1 MTMETQKAKRDE
13 WIESE
18 FKKWQENFIISF
30 DEEFEVKAI
39 LDLQWQYKTVEDS
52 HVKTKSDILSIV
64 SRAKRDLML
73 KPKDREKIFLVEVT
87 NYSSGTNWS
96 MRIGRYTPTNIE
108 YVSTFTSENSLEL
121 CVERLIEIVKI
132 EKPSKIIFD
141 TSENGASAFDNFI
154 ISVKKKNIHIES
166 NGEVFYGV

>member
-1 MTMETQKAKRDE
+1 MTMETNAKRDE
-13 WIESE
+13 WVESE

-73 KPKDREKIFLVEVT
+73 KPKDREKIFLVEAN
-87 NYSSGTNWS
+87 NYSSGTDWS
-96 MRIGRYTPTNIE
+96 MRIGRYIPTNIE
-108 YVSTFTSENSLEL
+108 YISTFIHDKSLEL
-121 CVERLIEIVKI
+121 CVEKLIEIVKI
-132 EKPSKIIFD
+132 EKPSKILFNIN
-141 TSENGASAFDNFI
+141 EKGYSAYDNFI
-154 ISVKKKNIHIES
+154 INVKKKNIHIES
-166 NGEVFYGV
+166 NGAVFYGV